1 MQKYMIKLIHL
12 LQISDQMRKFNNRLI
27 LMIFLFILAFGY
39 LSKKKNSDNLNGYI
53 KNNIIIYV

>member
-1 MQKYMIKLIHL
+1 MQKYKIKLIHL

>member
-1 MQKYMIKLIHL
+1 
-12 LQISDQMRKFNNRLI
+12 MRKFNNRLI

-53 KNNIIIYV
+53 KKNIILNFMYV